1 MNITQL
7 IIYAVTA
14 LLVVYA
20 VYYTIQKFR
29 GKAKNSC
36 CGGPEL
42 VAAPKVDDT
51 DESHYPYHYT
61 LSIDGMMC
69 SNCARNVEKNLDAMD
84 GVWARVNLGKN
95 QADVLAKQPQA
106 AEDFREALKKTDYIV
121 TGCTPA

>member
-7 IIYAVTA
+7 IIYVITA
-14 LLVVYA
+14 LLVIYA
-20 VYYTIQKFR
+20 VYYTVQKFR

-42 VAAPKVDDT
+42 VTAPKVDDT
-51 DESHYPYHYT
+51 DESHYPYRYT
-61 LSIDGMMC
+61 LSIEGMMC

-95 QADVLAKQPQA
+95 QADVLTKEPREKA
-106 AEDFREALKKTDYIV
+106 DFLEALRKTDYTV
-121 TGCTPA
+121 TDCRTA